1 MLKIGDKAPDF
12 TLMNQHGQKI
22 QLASFLGQRVIVYFY
37 SKDNTSGCTKEACSF
52 RDHYPAYLE
61 KGIVVIGISPNDEK
75 SHARFSEQ
83 HALPFILLSDLDR
96 TVIQAFGAWGEKK
109 SYGKTYM
116 GLIRSTF
123 VIDEQGKIEKVW
135 AKVNT
140 ATHGRDVLDS
150 L

>member
-1 MLKIGDKAPDF
+1 MLKVGDQAPDF
-12 TLMNQHGQKI
+12 TLMSQHGQKI
-22 QLASFLGQRVIVYFY
+22 QLTSFLGQRVVVYFY

-83 HALPFILLSDLDR
+83 HGLPFILLSDLDR

-109 SYGKTYM
+109 NYGKTYM

-140 ATHGRDVLDS
+140 AAHGQDVLDS